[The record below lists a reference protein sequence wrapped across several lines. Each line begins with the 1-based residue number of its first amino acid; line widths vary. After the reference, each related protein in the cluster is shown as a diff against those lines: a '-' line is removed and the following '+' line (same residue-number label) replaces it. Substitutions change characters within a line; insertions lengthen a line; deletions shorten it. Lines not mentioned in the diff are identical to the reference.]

1 MSERGMLSLW
11 RVMTF
16 HCHSVN
22 TSSIG
27 GKMSAT
33 RLFGMN
39 TIRNVMTMNDM
50 SITGV

>member
-1 MSERGMLSLW
+1 MSERGMLSLC

-16 HCHSVN
+16 HCQRVN

-27 GKMSAT
+27 GKISAT
-33 RLFGMN
+33 RLLGMN